1 MVTPGGSD
9 IASLILPPS
18 EPGSYRRPRFLF
30 GEMLEEQI
38 PHEGGRPK
46 PLDDLRVNVQGDAG
60 GARITCR
67 WATTKPVTRCYRYR
81 ASTKTL

>member
-46 PLDDLRVNVQGDAG
+46 LSHDVIVSPKLNELGISLMQSHRWQLSANDRGDAG
-60 GARITCR
+60 GE
-67 WATTKPVTRCYRYR
+67 P
-81 ASTKTL
+81 